1 MIPRFA
7 QDNAMAREPEEH
19 PIEVT
24 KTEARQGTGP
34 RQTVSVLIISI
45 ALAILAGALL
55 VIWFYILPNQPRT

>member
-1 MIPRFA
+1 
-7 QDNAMAREPEEH
+7 MAREPEEH